1 MSYSENTSKTPSEAF
16 PKCPACL
23 STCLARK
30 RRHVFCRV
38 CDWDSRRACRR
49 YVEDLGDVSVAV
61 TCWPRSLVP
70 ERLA

>member
-1 MSYSENTSKTPSEAF
+1 MNYSKHASKTPAEAF

-30 RRHVFCRV
+30 RRHVYCLA
-38 CDWDSRRACRR
+38 CDWDSRRAYRSL
-49 YVEDLGDVSVAV
+49 VEDLDEVSLAV